1 MTTIN
6 KVEIHMS
13 TSFPQYHGAD
23 VAVIGDIMLDRYFYG
38 NVERISPEAPVPVV
52 HVKREEQL
60 PGGAANV
67 AVNLASL
74 GVNTRLAGVV
84 GADSDGDQLLTKLTS
99 IGVNCQ
105 FHRAGNNT
113 IVKTRI
119 MGGQQQ
125 LLRMDFEEKLT
136 GEEWS
141 SLWPMAKQSISN
153 AKVLVLSDYDKGTLS
168 NCQKAIR
175 YSIEQSIPVIVDPKG
190 TDFSK
195 YACADLLT
203 PNLSEFLAVVGSVNS
218 EAEMKEKAQT
228 LISRLNIGAL
238 LVTRSE
244 KGMTLFR
251 PNQDAFHLPAITK
264 EVADVTGAGDTV
276 IATIAASLAA
286 GADLE
291 SAVTLANIAAS
302 IVVSKVGT
310 TAITAPELELE
321 FHQYH
326 QSQGMLSN
334 EQLALTVKLAKQR
347 GEKIVFTNGC
357 FDILHAGHVEY
368 LKQARALGDRLIV
381 AINSDQSVTA
391 LKGEGRPI
399 NSVDRRL
406 TVLQG
411 LESTDWVTVFEGDTP
426 ENLLK
431 ELQPSIL
438 VKGGDYSEEQV
449 VGKEIVRAYGGEV
462 RVMSMVPGCSTTKII
477 EKARA

>member
-1 MTTIN
+1 MPL
-6 KVEIHMS
+6 
-13 TSFPQYHGAD
+13 SFPHYHGAN

-38 NVERISPEAPVPVV
+38 NVNRISPEAPVPIV

-74 GVNTRLAGVV
+74 GANASLAGIV
-84 GADSDGDQLLTKLTS
+84 GNDRDGDQLLTQLES
-99 IGVNCQ
+99 INVACR
-105 FHRAGNNT
+105 FHRSNHNT

-119 MGGQQQ
+119 MGEQQQ
-125 LLRMDFEEKLT
+125 LLRMDFEEKLSSN
-136 GEEWS
+136 EWGK
-141 SLWPMAKQSISN
+141 LWPIAEECLSA

-175 YSIEQSIPVIVDPKG
+175 YAMGKSIPVVVDPKG
-190 TDFSK
+190 ADFAK

-203 PNLSEFLAVVGSVNS
+203 PNLSEFLAVVGSVSS
-218 EAEMKEKAQT
+218 EAEMEEKAQG

-251 PNQDAFHLPAITK
+251 PNQDPFHLPAITK

-286 GADLE
+286 GADLA
-291 SAVTLANIAAS
+291 SAVTLSNIAAS
-302 IVVSKVGT
+302 IVVGKVGT
-310 TAITAPELELE
+310 TAIAAPELELA
-321 FHQYH
+321 FHNYH
-326 QSQGMLSN
+326 QSQGSLSN
-334 EQLALTVKLAKQR
+334 EQLALAVKLAKQR
-347 GEKIVFTNGC
+347 GEKVVFTNGC
-357 FDILHAGHVEY
+357 FDILHAGHVTY
-368 LKQARALGDRLIV
+368 LQQARALGDRLIV
-381 AINSDQSVTA
+381 AINSDESVKK

-406 TVLQG
+406 AVLQG
-411 LESTDWVTVFEGDTP
+411 LESTDWVTMFDGDTP
-426 ENLLK
+426 ESLLK
-431 ELQPSIL
+431 ELQPSLL

-449 VGKEIVRAYGGEV
+449 VGKEIVHAYGGEV
-462 RVMSMVPGCSTTKII
+462 RVMSMVPDCSTTQII
-477 EKARA
+477 AKARL